1 MIQLSKNELDILEAQ
16 IQSEQNLATT
26 FRKYSDDATDPEL
39 KILYQKISA
48 INQNCYNKLLNL
60 LKGE

>member
-1 MIQLSKNELDILEAQ
+1 MIQLSRKELDTIEAQ
-16 IQSEQNLATT
+16 MQSELNLVTI
-26 FRKYSDDATDPEL
+26 FRKYSDETTDPEL

-60 LKGE
+60 LKG